1 MADALNELI
10 KSGAEKAID
19 KSAAIFTAPCTVVS
33 IGSNGMYT
41 VKLVTSDAQ
50 YTVRNYSGSDLA
62 IGEPCQLY
70 YRNNVISNQTAY
82 IGAAAVKNNLSLI
95 KISRDDYD
103 AITPNENTIYYVVES
118 NNSITQYLGNIAL

>member
-33 IGSNGMYT
+33 IGANGMYT

-62 IGEPCQLY
+62 VGESCQLY
-70 YRNNVISNQTAY
+70 FRNNVISIQTAY
-82 IGAAAVKNNLSLI
+82 IGAAANKNPLCLNGLSFVAL
-95 KISRDDYD
+95 SQGEYEDMDEHD
-103 AITPNENTIYYVVES
+103 AMTLYFVYGVE
-118 NNSITQYLGNIAL
+118 

>member
-19 KSAAIFTAPCTVVS
+19 KSACVFTAPCTVVS
-33 IGSNGMYT
+33 VNGNQMYT

-62 IGEPCQLY
+62 VGESCQLF
-70 YRNNVISNQTAY
+70 YRNNIISNQTAY
-82 IGAAAVKNNLSLI
+82 IGAAANKNPFCLNGLSLVACTQTE
-95 KISRDDYD
+95 YD
-103 AITPNENTIYYVVES
+103 NMDAHDAMTLFFIYEE
-118 NNSITQYLGNIAL
+118 GE

>member
-33 IGSNGMYT
+33 IGANGMYT

-62 IGEPCQLY
+62 VGESCQLY

-82 IGAAAVKNNLSLI
+82 IGAAANKNPFAMGGLTL
-95 KISRDDYD
+95 K
-103 AITPNENTIYYVVES
+103 ACTQ
-118 NNSITQYLGNIAL
+118 TQYDNMATHDAMTLYFIYVEGE

>member
-19 KSAAIFTAPCTVVS
+19 KSACVFTAPCTVVS
-33 IGSNGMYT
+33 VNGNQMYT

-62 IGEPCQLY
+62 VGESCQLF

-82 IGAAAVKNNLSLI
+82 IGAAANKNPFALNGLTIMALSQAEYEDM
-95 KISRDDYD
+95 SEHD
-103 AITPNENTIYYVVES
+103 AMTLYFVYGVE
-118 NNSITQYLGNIAL
+118 

>member
-19 KSAAIFTAPCTVVS
+19 KSAAIFTAPCTVIS
-33 IGSNGMYT
+33 IGTGGMYT

-62 IGEPCQLY
+62 VGESCQLY

-82 IGAAAVKNNLSLI
+82 IGAAANKNPFAMGGLTL
-95 KISRDDYD
+95 KACTQTEYD
-103 AITPNENTIYYVVES
+103 NMATHDAMTLYFIYVE
-118 NNSITQYLGNIAL
+118 GE

>member
-19 KSAAIFTAPCTVVS
+19 KSACIFTAPCTVVS

-41 VKLVTSDAQ
+41 VKLVTSDAR

-62 IGEPCQLY
+62 VGESCQLF

-82 IGAAAVKNNLSLI
+82 IGAAANKNPFVLNGLSFVAL
-95 KISRDDYD
+95 SQGEYEDMSEHD
-103 AITPNENTIYYVVES
+103 AMTLYFVYGEE
-118 NNSITQYLGNIAL
+118 

>member
-19 KSAAIFTAPCTVVS
+19 KSACIFTAPCTVIS

-50 YTVRNYSGSDLA
+50 YTIRNYSGSDLA
-62 IGEPCQLY
+62 VGESCQLF

-82 IGAAAVKNNLSLI
+82 IGAAANKNPFAMGGLTMVACTQTE
-95 KISRDDYD
+95 YD
-103 AITPNENTIYYVVES
+103 NMDVHDAMTLYFIYVE
-118 NNSITQYLGNIAL
+118 GE

>member
-19 KSAAIFTAPCTVVS
+19 KSACIFTAPCTVVS

-50 YTVRNYSGSDLA
+50 YAVRNYSGSDLA
-62 IGEPCQLY
+62 VGESCQLF

-82 IGAAAVKNNLSLI
+82 IGAAANKNPFAMGGLTMVACTQTE
-95 KISRDDYD
+95 YD
-103 AITPNENTIYYVVES
+103 NMDVHDAMTLYFIYVE
-118 NNSITQYLGNIAL
+118 GE

>member
-62 IGEPCQLY
+62 VGESCQLH

-82 IGAAAVKNNLSLI
+82 IGAAANKNPFCLNGLSFVACTQTV
-95 KISRDDYD
+95 YD
-103 AITPNENTIYYVVES
+103 NMDTHDAMTLYFVYSE
-118 NNSITQYLGNIAL
+118 GD

>member
-62 IGEPCQLY
+62 VGESCQLF

-82 IGAAAVKNNLSLI
+82 IGAAANKNPFAMGGLTMVACTQTE
-95 KISRDDYD
+95 YD
-103 AITPNENTIYYVVES
+103 NMDVHDAMTLYFIYVE
-118 NNSITQYLGNIAL
+118 GE

>member
-19 KSAAIFTAPCTVVS
+19 KSACIFTAPCTVVS
-33 IGSNGMYT
+33 ANGNQMYT
-41 VKLVTSDAQ
+41 VRLVTSGAQ

-62 IGEPCQLY
+62 VGESCQLY

-82 IGAAAVKNNLSLI
+82 IGASATKNPFAMGGLSFMVC
-95 KISRDDYD
+95 SQEDYD
-103 AITPNENTIYYVVES
+103 EMETHDSMTVYFIVEEES
-118 NNSITQYLGNIAL
+118 

>member
-19 KSAAIFTAPCTVVS
+19 KSACIFTAPCTVIS

-62 IGEPCQLY
+62 VGESCQLF

-82 IGAAAVKNNLSLI
+82 IGAAAN
-95 KISRDDYD
+95 KIPFAMGGLTMMACTQTEYD
-103 AITPNENTIYYVVES
+103 NMDVHDAMTLYFIYVE
-118 NNSITQYLGNIAL
+118 GE